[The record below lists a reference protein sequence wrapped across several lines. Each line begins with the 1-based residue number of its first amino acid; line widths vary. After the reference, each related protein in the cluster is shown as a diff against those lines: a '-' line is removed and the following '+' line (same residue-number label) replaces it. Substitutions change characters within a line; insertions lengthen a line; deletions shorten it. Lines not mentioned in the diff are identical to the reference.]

1 MHVSTIKKL
10 YYSIGEVSKITS
22 LKKYVLRYWETEF
35 DALRPGKNR
44 AGNRIYKQEDI
55 KTIFLIKKLLY
66 EEKYTLEG
74 AKKKLAE
81 LRRDKD
87 FQLKLSFEELKKD
100 DVILDVK
107 RGLRELLEFLDSPQI
122 GLTKADADEPPA
134 ASGEPDDQE
143 KSAEDNGSPDSAA

>member
-1 MHVSTIKKL
+1 MNVSTIKKL

-44 AGNRIYKQEDI
+44 AGNRIYKKEDI
-55 KTIFLIKKLLY
+55 QTIFLIKKLLY

-100 DVILDVK
+100 DVILEVK
-107 RGLRELLEFLDSPQI
+107 R
-122 GLTKADADEPPA
+122 
-134 ASGEPDDQE
+134 
-143 KSAEDNGSPDSAA
+143 

>member
-1 MHVSTIKKL
+1 MNVSTIKKL

-44 AGNRIYKQEDI
+44 AGNRIYKKEDI
-55 KTIFLIKKLLY
+55 QTIFLIKKLLY

-100 DVILDVK
+100 DVILEVK
-107 RGLRELLEFLDSPQI
+107 RGLRELLEMLKEPETDAAKPLDSP
-122 GLTKADADEPPA
+122 ADPSQDTVRE
-134 ASGEPDDQE
+134 S
-143 KSAEDNGSPDSAA
+143 S

>member
-1 MHVSTIKKL
+1 MNVSTIKKL

-44 AGNRIYKQEDI
+44 AGNRIYKKEDI
-55 KTIFLIKKLLY
+55 QTIFLIKKLLY

-81 LRRDKD
+81 LRRDKN

-100 DVILDVK
+100 DVILEVK
-107 RGLRELLEFLDSPQI
+107 RGLRDLLEMLKEPETNT
-122 GLTKADADEPPA
+122 TKP
-134 ASGEPDDQE
+134 EPDATAQAPDLPADTHPD
-143 KSAEDNGSPDSAA
+143 AEIS

>member
-1 MHVSTIKKL
+1 MNVSTIKKL

-44 AGNRIYKQEDI
+44 AGNRIYKKEDI
-55 KTIFLIKKLLY
+55 QTIFLIKKLLY

-100 DVILDVK
+100 DVILEVK
-107 RGLRELLEFLDSPQI
+107 RGLRELLEMLKEPETDAAKPPDSP
-122 GLTKADADEPPA
+122 ADPSQDTVRE
-134 ASGEPDDQE
+134 S
-143 KSAEDNGSPDSAA
+143 S

>member
-1 MHVSTIKKL
+1 MNVSTIKKL

-44 AGNRIYKQEDI
+44 AGNRIYKKEDI
-55 KTIFLIKKLLY
+55 QTIFLIKKLLY

-81 LRRDKD
+81 LRRDKN

-100 DVILDVK
+100 DVILEVK
-107 RGLRELLEFLDSPQI
+107 RGLRDLLEMLKEPETNT
-122 GLTKADADEPPA
+122 TKP
-134 ASGEPDDQE
+134 EPDATTQAPDLPADTHPD
-143 KSAEDNGSPDSAA
+143 AEIS